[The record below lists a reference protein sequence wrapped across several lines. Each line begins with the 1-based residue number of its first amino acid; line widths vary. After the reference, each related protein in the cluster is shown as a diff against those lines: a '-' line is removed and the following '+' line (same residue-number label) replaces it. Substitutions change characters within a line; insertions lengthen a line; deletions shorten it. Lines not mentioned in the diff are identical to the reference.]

1 MADSKLIV
9 IEGAQGA
16 GKTTI
21 TDYIRYSLSC
31 TNLYRLSGT
40 RDSSPTGL
48 EKSISMYEILL
59 DYIKK
64 LENLKNINY
73 ETLLKIKGIGK
84 VKAIELLAITEL
96 SKRIYYDLN
105 SSKKDKYQTPEIIY
119 QKTKHLFRDL
129 KQEHFYCLYLNSKKE
144 LIERKLLFMGTLNKS
159 VVHPREI
166 FKEAYNLSASSIV
179 CLHNHPSGD
188 PTPSSDDIMLTNS
201 LMKIG
206 QINQIPI
213 IDHIIIGNNDYY
225 SFYENNRKM
234 RNL

>member
-64 LENLKNINY
+64 LENTSVNLLFDRIFFTEEVYCRLGKKQYSFTEEYNKLLERFSKLDFDIYYVTLYLDDESKYAERLERSGKAVYESSKFGVENSITQQKEYLKMSKEIEKKYPKIKVININTNRDF
-73 ETLLKIKGIGK
+73 EI
-84 VKAIELLAITEL
+84 VK
-96 SKRIYYDLN
+96 N
-105 SSKKDKYQTPEIIY
+105 EI
-119 QKTKHLFRDL
+119 
-129 KQEHFYCLYLNSKKE
+129 
-144 LIERKLLFMGTLNKS
+144 
-159 VVHPREI
+159 RE
-166 FKEAYNLSASSIV
+166 
-179 CLHNHPSGD
+179 
-188 PTPSSDDIMLTNS
+188 
-201 LMKIG
+201 KIG
-206 QINQIPI
+206 
-213 IDHIIIGNNDYY
+213 
-225 SFYENNRKM
+225 F
-234 RNL
+234 